1 MERQRG
7 VNVFLPVAFEERE
20 RKMSDF
26 NRNDDL
32 YNRDRDLRVVQ
43 QDNDSGLGL
52 MAGIAVVVLLL
63 LGGLLF
69 YFNPGAVRT
78 ADSGMTSADSSIS
91 SPATTSPRSPMSP
104 ASPAA
109 PSATPSSPT
118 TPPTAPAR

>member
-1 MERQRG
+1 
-7 VNVFLPVAFEERE
+7 
-20 RKMSDF
+20 MSDF

-43 QDNDSGLGL
+43 QDNDSGLGM

-78 ADSGMTSADSSIS
+78 DRKSTRLNSSHIPLS
-91 SPATTSPRSPMSP
+91 RM
-104 ASPAA
+104 
-109 PSATPSSPT
+109 PSS
-118 TPPTAPAR
+118 A

>member
-1 MERQRG
+1 
-7 VNVFLPVAFEERE
+7 
-20 RKMSDF
+20 MSDF

-52 MAGIAVVVLLL
+52 MAGIAVIVLLL

-78 ADSGMTSADSSIS
+78 ADNGMTSADNSIS
-91 SPATTSPRSPMSP
+91 SPASKPQRSPMSP
-104 ASPAA
+104 ASPSGSPAN
-109 PSATPSSPT
+109 PSATPAPT
-118 TPPTAPAR
+118 TPPAAPAR

>member
-1 MERQRG
+1 
-7 VNVFLPVAFEERE
+7 
-20 RKMSDF
+20 MSDF

-52 MAGIAVVVLLL
+52 MAGIAVIVLLL

-78 ADSGMTSADSSIS
+78 ADNGMTSADNSIS
-91 SPATTSPRSPMSP
+91 SPASKPQRSPMSP
-104 ASPAA
+104 ASPSGSPAN
-109 PSATPSSPT
+109 PSATPSPT
-118 TPPTAPAR
+118 TPPASSPAR

>member
-1 MERQRG
+1 
-7 VNVFLPVAFEERE
+7 
-20 RKMSDF
+20 MSDF

-52 MAGIAVVVLLL
+52 MAGIAVIVLLL

-78 ADSGMTSADSSIS
+78 ADNSGSITSADSSMS
-91 SPATTSPRSPMSP
+91 TQRSP
-104 ASPAA
+104 ASPASPSGSASA
-109 PSATPSSPT
+109 PSATPSPT
-118 TPPTAPAR
+118 TPPASSPAR